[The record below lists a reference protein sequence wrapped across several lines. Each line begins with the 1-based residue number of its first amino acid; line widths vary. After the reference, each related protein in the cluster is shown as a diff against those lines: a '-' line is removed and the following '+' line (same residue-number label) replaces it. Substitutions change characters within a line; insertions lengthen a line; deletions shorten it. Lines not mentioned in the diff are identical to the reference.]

1 MIDLWAFLV
10 EGVFGGFHMTVAGLA
25 GLFLIILMIG
35 GVSLLTA
42 MWYDAIFGTVM
53 YMGYGTRLVPA
64 LVLLLLLVWFFLQ
77 FKGFIDR
84 SGGNY

>member
-1 MIDLWAFLV
+1 MWAFLV

-42 MWYDAIFGTVM
+42 MWYDGIFVTVM
-53 YMGYGTRLVPA
+53 YMGWGPRMIPA
-64 LVLLLLLVWFFLQ
+64 IILILLMVWFFLQ
-77 FKGFIDR
+77 LKGFIDR
-84 SGGNY
+84 AGGNY